1 MTLDGG
7 VPHPVPAA
15 LVAPVTELVRRA
27 GAAIL
32 SVYDAPE
39 VATSLKHDRSPLTEA
54 DLASHRLIVH
64 ELGRLTPGI
73 PVLSEEAAD
82 VPFEE
87 RSRWTAYWLVDPLDG
102 TKEFLAKN
110 GEFTVNV
117 ALVIDHL
124 PALGVVGVPARD
136 VIYSG
141 VPGVGAW
148 RVDGASPPRPIATRR
163 PAAPVVRVVGSRSHR
178 GDSLAGFLARIGA
191 HELLPTGSALK
202 FCIVAEGNADVYPRL
217 GPTSEWDTAAA
228 HAVLVAAGGAVVQA
242 DGAPLRYNTKSG
254 LLNPS
259 FIAFGDRGRDWVE
272 ALADR

>member
-1 MTLDGG
+1 MTADER
-7 VPHPVPAA
+7 VPRPVPAA
-15 LVAPVTELVRRA
+15 LVAPVTDLVRRA
-27 GAAIL
+27 GEAIL
-32 SVYDAPE
+32 RVYRATE
-39 VATSLKHDRSPLTEA
+39 VAATVKSDQSPLTEA

-117 ALVIDHL
+117 ALVVDHV

-136 VIYSG
+136 VIYGG

-148 RVDGASPPRPIATRR
+148 RVAGDSQPQPIRTRR
-163 PAAPVVRVVGSRSHR
+163 PAAAVVRVVGSRSHR
-178 GDSLAGFLARIGA
+178 GDSLTGFLARIGP

-228 HAVLVAAGGAVVQA
+228 HAVLVAAGGAVVQV
-242 DGAPLRYNTKSG
+242 DGAPLRYNTKSA

-259 FIAFGDRGRDWVE
+259 FIAFGDPDRDWVS

>member
-1 MTLDGG
+1 LTLAGR
-7 VPHPVPAA
+7 VPSPVPAA
-15 LVAPVTELVRRA
+15 LVAPVTEVVRQA

-32 SVYDAPE
+32 RVYC
-39 VATSLKHDRSPLTEA
+39 ATECATTLKHDQSPLTEA
-54 DLASHRLIVH
+54 DLASHRLIVQ
-64 ELGRLTPGI
+64 ELARLTPGI

-82 VPFEE
+82 VPFEV
-87 RSRWTAYWLVDPLDG
+87 RSQWTAYWLVDPLDG

-117 ALVIDHL
+117 ALVIDHEA
-124 PALGVVGVPARD
+124 ALGVVGVPARD

-141 VPGVGAW
+141 VPGVGAR
-148 RVDGASPPRPIATRR
+148 RVDGTSPPRAIKTRR
-163 PAAPVVRVVGSRSHR
+163 PAASVVRVVGSRSHR
-178 GDSLAGFLARIGA
+178 GDSLTGFLTRIGA
-191 HELLPTGSALK
+191 HELIPTGSALK
-202 FCIVAEGNADVYPRL
+202 FCIVAEGDADVYPRL

-259 FIAFGDRGRDWVE
+259 FIAFGDPDRDWVA